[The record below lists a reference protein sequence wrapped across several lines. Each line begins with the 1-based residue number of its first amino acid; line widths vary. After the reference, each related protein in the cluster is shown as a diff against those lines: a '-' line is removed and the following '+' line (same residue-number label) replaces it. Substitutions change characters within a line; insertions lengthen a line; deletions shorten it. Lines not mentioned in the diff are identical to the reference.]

1 MKKRMM
7 PIVIIIMLVLTGLIG
22 CAGSNTPTTTTQAPT
37 TTPAPTEPEGDLIDS
52 EFEFYG
58 EFGKVLQSISSDNSV
73 YIVAEGYYGYHMEDN
88 PSMTM
93 GVTISSDGIILD
105 VVNIANKD
113 QTVGFADMITGDY
126 LTQAYS
132 DVVASP
138 VLEVDSVSGATVT
151 SKAVMYAVQTASY
164 YAGNVYGYVA
174 DTASEDIN
182 ELNEIFA
189 ANYQNVVTDY
199 KVDER
204 AIGTVL
210 FAAEGSSTDGKE
222 VLAMKIRSANRVNF
236 EGTARTGWDSAMPNP
251 FTMIIVIDKNTHTVV
266 AWEMVTDGSNEPD
279 YFTVS
284 DEKINEYMSV
294 VILSEDVFDDF
305 TDGLVFD
312 LDYDEELDSDGNS
325 VIAGTS
331 ILYTGVT
338 ESGTFSSQLIRQCF
352 RTAAYFYI
360 NY

>member
-1 MKKRMM
+1 MKKRLM
-7 PIVIIIMLVLTGLIG
+7 PIIIIIMLFSAGLTG
-22 CAGSNTPTTTTQAPT
+22 CSGSNTPATTTQAPI
-37 TTPAPTEPEGDLIDS
+37 TTPAPTEPEEDLIDS
-52 EFEFYG
+52 DYEFFG
-58 EFGKVLQSISSDNSV
+58 EFGKVLKSVPSDNSV
-73 YIVAEGYYGYHMEDN
+73 YIVADGYYGYHMEDD
-88 PSMTM
+88 PSMTV

-105 VVNIANKD
+105 VVNIASKD

-132 DVVASP
+132 GAVASP

-151 SKAVMYAVQTASY
+151 SKAVMYAVQTAAY

-174 DTASEDIN
+174 DTVSEDIN
-182 ELNEIFA
+182 ELNEVFA
-189 ANYQNVVTDY
+189 ANYQNVVSDY
-199 KVDER
+199 KIDDR

-210 FAAEGSSTDGKE
+210 FAAEGSSSDGTE
-222 VLAMKIRSANRVNF
+222 VLALKVRSASRVNF

-251 FTMIIVIDKNTHTVV
+251 FTLIIVIDKNTHTVV
-266 AWEMVTDGSNEPD
+266 AWKMVTDGSNEPD

-284 DEKINEYMSV
+284 DEKINAYMSV
-294 VILSEDVFDDF
+294 EILSEDAFDEF
-305 TDGLVFD
+305 TEGLVFD

-352 RTAAYFYI
+352 RTAAYFYV